1 MAAKKPTGGS
11 AMTRSQKIEQYRKT
25 ASAIKIASTRP
36 KPTVKTKLENKVK
49 EIKGAYDKVSK
60 TGIPVKGGPRPK
72 MQRMAQPAL
81 PKRTAQR
88 GPKGR

>member
-11 AMTRSQKIEQYRKT
+11 AMTKSQKQEQGRKT
-25 ASAIKIASTRP
+25 MAAIKFAATKP
-36 KPTVKTKLENKVK
+36 KPTVKTKVENKVK

-72 MQRMAQPAL
+72 MERMAQPAK
-81 PKRTAQR
+81 PKRMAKR
-88 GPKGR
+88 GR